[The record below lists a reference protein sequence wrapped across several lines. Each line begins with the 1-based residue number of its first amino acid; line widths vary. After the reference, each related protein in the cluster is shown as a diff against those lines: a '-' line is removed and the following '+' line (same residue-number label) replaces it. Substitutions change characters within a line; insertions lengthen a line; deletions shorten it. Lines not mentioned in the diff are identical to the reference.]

1 MKWLETKW
9 IQYEEALRY
18 VFFGVLT
25 TSVNVVAF
33 YVLTALGDIPYLLA
47 NAVAIMLA
55 ILFAYYTNSTYVF
68 KSKAQNKE
76 EKVREFGL
84 FVSMRAGTG
93 VFDMLSMFLLVSVF
107 QLNTTFAK
115 VLTQAIDV
123 VLNYL
128 FNKLVVFK

>member
-9 IQYEEALRY
+9 VQYEEAFRY

-33 YVLTALGDIPYLLA
+33 YGLSTLGGIPYLLA
-47 NAVAIMLA
+47 NAIAIVLA

-68 KSKAQNKE
+68 KSKARSKE
-76 EKVREFGL
+76 EKVQEFGL

-107 QLNTTFAK
+107 RLNTTLAK
-115 VLTQAIDV
+115 VLTQGIDV